1 MIYYWK
7 VSEILKQKTHAGL
20 RPCLTQQLVAFPFFF
35 AKCKIVSKFFWSC
48 KRLWHIIIAN
58 IPTCIALQKMKIEN
72 LSSKNYKYTYYDLL
86 LRISLLQRSCVQF
99 SLYQVG
105 NSSEA
110 CWIISLNTIRNRSH
124 LKNE

>member
-1 MIYYWK
+1 
-7 VSEILKQKTHAGL
+7 
-20 RPCLTQQLVAFPFFF
+20 
-35 AKCKIVSKFFWSC
+35 
-48 KRLWHIIIAN
+48 
-58 IPTCIALQKMKIEN
+58 MKIEN

-110 CWIISLNTIRNRSH
+110 C
-124 LKNE
+124 